1 MSPEFKTL
9 KIHIDIEMLTRFT
22 ILAWKLPWREEPG
35 GPQSMG
41 S

>member
-9 KIHIDIEMLTRFT
+9 KIRIDIEMLTHFT